1 VPAALT
7 GRSVLVV
14 DDNATNRHIF
24 EQLLQKWQMH
34 VTVVDSGEAALVA
47 AERADARGVP
57 FDLVLMDVNMPG
69 MDGFETAAR
78 LKAPSRSPTIMM
90 LTSSDQKGDASRCR
104 DIGIKSYLVKP
115 VRQSALRGAMLEA
128 LGRTPAASR
137 PGPAAANHTL
147 RTLRVLVAE
156 DNIVNQRV
164 ATGILENAGHTVT
177 VVEIGREAL
186 DALHAGTFDIVLM
199 DMQMPELSGGEA
211 IAELRRQEHAAGG
224 HVPVIAVTA
233 HALVGDRERCLAGG
247 ADGYVPKPMTPA
259 ALFAEMGR
267 VIGDAGT
274 PASPAVPLPPG
285 VLARVGGDMG
295 LLREIIALF
304 AEDGPKQLDALT
316 HSIAAHDGA
325 AIYRAAHTLKGAVGN
340 FEAHEIVRM
349 LVTMEE
355 RARGGDLPAC
365 EALLPPIETA
375 VAELVRSLTQAD
387 LLCAS

>member
-1 VPAALT
+1 
-7 GRSVLVV
+7 
-14 DDNATNRHIF
+14 
-24 EQLLQKWQMH
+24 
-34 VTVVDSGEAALVA
+34 
-47 AERADARGVP
+47 
-57 FDLVLMDVNMPG
+57 
-69 MDGFETAAR
+69 
-78 LKAPSRSPTIMM
+78 
-90 LTSSDQKGDASRCR
+90 
-104 DIGIKSYLVKP
+104 
-115 VRQSALRGAMLEA
+115 
-128 LGRTPAASR
+128 
-137 PGPAAANHTL
+137 
-147 RTLRVLVAE
+147 LRVLVAE

-177 VVEIGREAL
+177 VVENGREAL

-365 EALLPPIETA
+365 EALLPPSERA